1 MVLVSFDKESGA
13 MYVRLSKE
21 KIVKTIPLGKDRF
34 IDVNKSGKLIGIE
47 VLLPKTMSKEVDE
60 VISRSSDVIE
70 LLQ

>member
-1 MVLVSFDKESGA
+1 MVSVSFDKESGA

-34 IDVNKSGKLIGIE
+34 IDVNKSGKMIGIE

-60 VISRSSDVIE
+60 VISRSTDVIE